1 MTYKEFIQNILD
13 TRGRFSCGNEYHE
26 RHHII
31 PKCLGGTNDEENLI
45 DLFAREHFIAH
56 RLLALENPTDKRLTF
71 AWWNMAQCKG
81 SSKKREAVTPEEY
94 EEAKVVRSSMIS
106 ELLKGRTFT
115 NETLNK
121 MRESQKARYKN
132 GGKSTF
138 YGKHH
143 TDESKQKLRE
153 SRLGKKET
161 KEHRY
166 KIGLGVKNSE
176 KYRAAMKE
184 VGKKVICE
192 GVVYNSISECARHYG
207 MGDTSLNHYLYDRPM
222 PKKWKDRGLMYYKD
236 YLEEGGLD
244 DCKKT

>member
-153 SRLGKKET
+153 SHLGKKET
-161 KEHRY
+161 KEHRH